1 MQENENNPYSYQ
13 NFDEVLSSRIRLAAL
28 ALLAGCDEAEFTYI
42 RNVIQTTDGNLA
54 SHLRKLEEAG
64 YVEYQKRF
72 IDRKPATYYRITP
85 EGRAALLAYS
95 RRLTELLKNSESLG
109 GTQHENET
117 IENRNL
123 SLVLCWLDFPRPP

>member
-1 MQENENNPYSYQ
+1 MQENENNPYNYQ

-42 RNVIQTTDGNLA
+42 RDVIQTTDGNLA
-54 SHLRKLEEAG
+54 SHLRKLEECG

-72 IDRKPATYYRITP
+72 VDRKPATYYRITQ
-85 EGRAALLAYS
+85 EGRSALLAYS

-109 GTQHENET
+109 GMQHENET
-117 IENRNL
+117 
-123 SLVLCWLDFPRPP
+123 VKGQKP